1 MKSGDNLAGNN
12 RSRSWFCVWNNPDRI
27 ITYKH
32 SENGEIVVDE
42 NGEKVVLSDVQS
54 PEFEDMSETDIC
66 NKVLNR
72 WTASREGRTG
82 AVVFCK
88 SAKGLRHLHCVFEG
102 ANACTFN
109 VVKKLFPQM
118 HIDPTQGTKQDV
130 EDYIAK
136 VGKFEEKGE
145 LILARAQVGEI
156 QGKQGART
164 DLTPPDKLHELIYDL
179 GKTPSEILD
188 EYPNAYKQEG
198 ILKKMFYRKRFKE
211 TPIQRDVNV
220 TWLVGATGT
229 GKTYKYVELCEE
241 YGEDNVYK
249 VTDYDAPFDSYNGQD
264 VLFLEEYRGAF
275 SLPRFLI
282 LLDKYKADIHA
293 RYTNALG
300 LWTKVYITSPCL
312 PYELYTKYKDTSGG
326 YDSLEQLYRRI
337 NTIVYCSKVETP
349 RNIYYFRNSF
359 DCDIKG
365 DADHY
370 RMLFDDALSDNK
382 TAVNMGFAQSISD
395 CVFIKNKNAV

>member
-145 LILARAQVGEI
+145 LIRARAQVGEI
-156 QGKQGART
+156 
-164 DLTPPDKLHELIYDL
+164 
-179 GKTPSEILD
+179 
-188 EYPNAYKQEG
+188 
-198 ILKKMFYRKRFKE
+198 
-211 TPIQRDVNV
+211 
-220 TWLVGATGT
+220 
-229 GKTYKYVELCEE
+229 
-241 YGEDNVYK
+241 
-249 VTDYDAPFDSYNGQD
+249 
-264 VLFLEEYRGAF
+264 
-275 SLPRFLI
+275 
-282 LLDKYKADIHA
+282 
-293 RYTNALG
+293 
-300 LWTKVYITSPCL
+300 
-312 PYELYTKYKDTSGG
+312 
-326 YDSLEQLYRRI
+326 
-337 NTIVYCSKVETP
+337 
-349 RNIYYFRNSF
+349 
-359 DCDIKG
+359 
-365 DADHY
+365 
-370 RMLFDDALSDNK
+370 
-382 TAVNMGFAQSISD
+382 
-395 CVFIKNKNAV
+395 

>member
-1 MKSGDNLAGNN
+1 MPDS
-12 RSRSWFCVWNNPDRI
+12 RSRSWFLVWANPDRI

-32 SENGEIVVDE
+32 AENGDILKDE
-42 NGEKVVLSDVQS
+42 NGKNIVLSDV
-54 PEFEDMSETDIC
+54 PNPDFADMTEQEIC
-66 NKVLNR
+66 NKVLNM
-72 WTASREGRTG
+72 WTATRQGRSG
-82 AVVFCK
+82 AVVFCL
-88 SAKGLRHLHCVFEG
+88 SADGLRHLHIVAESNNPVRFS
-102 ANACTFN
+102 TI
-109 VVKKLFPQM
+109 KKIYPKA
-118 HIDPTQGTKQDV
+118 HAEATQGTKQDV

-188 EYPNAYKQEG
+188 EFPNAYKQEG
-198 ILKKMFYRKRFKE
+198 ILKKMYYRKRFRE
-211 TPIQRDVNV
+211 TPIERDVNV

-300 LWTKVYITSPCL
+300 LWTNVYITSPCL

-365 DADHY
+365 NADHY

>member
-1 MKSGDNLAGNN
+1 MSNFVCKST
-12 RSRSWFCVWNNPDRI
+12 FCVINNPEYE

-32 SENGEIVVDE
+32 NEKGELLKDDNGQPVILEQIPTE
-42 NGEKVVLSDVQS
+42 YHGFTPQQ
-54 PEFEDMSETDIC
+54 IC
-66 NKVLNR
+66 DDVLNK
-72 WTASREGRTG
+72 WISDGENHTG
-82 AVVFCK
+82 AVLYCE
-88 SAKGLRHLHCVFEG
+88 SALGLKHLHCVFESKS
-102 ANACTFN
+102 TFRPL
-109 VVKKLFPQM
+109 VVLKRLFPKI
-118 HIDPTQGTKQDV
+118 HIEVTKGTKKDV
-130 EDYIAK
+130 EDYINK

-145 LILARAQVGEI
+145 KIIAKSQIGEI
-156 QGKQGART
+156 IGCQGKRT

-188 EYPNAYKQEG
+188 EFPNAYKQEG

-229 GKTYKYVELCEE
+229 GKTFKYVELCEE

-300 LWTKVYITSPCL
+300 LWTKVFITSPCL

-370 RMLFDDALSDNK
+370 RMLFEDALSDNK
-382 TAVNMGFAQSISD
+382 TAVNMGFAHSISD